1 MANNVLQQYDEVQ
14 LNVNAGSTG
23 TVFVTFTN
31 VNGEDGKDLYFELSK
46 EQIKWLRIGLKQ
58 AYELAFK

>member
-1 MANNVLQQYDEVQ
+1 MANDVLQQYDEVQ

-23 TVFVTFTN
+23 TVFIAFTN
-31 VNGEDGKDLYFELSK
+31 VNGENGKDLYFELSK

>member
-1 MANNVLQQYDEVQ
+1 MANDVLQQYEKVQ

-23 TVFVTFTN
+23 TVFITFTN
-31 VNGEDGKDLYFELSK
+31 VNGETGKDLYFELSK

>member
-23 TVFVTFTN
+23 TVFITFTN

>member
-23 TVFVTFTN
+23 TVYITFTN
-31 VNGEDGKDLYFELSK
+31 VNGENGKDLFFELSK